1 MSGTNIQNSLHIHV
15 EVKPKININSHM
27 TINETK

>member
-1 MSGTNIQNSLHIHV
+1 MSGTNIQNSLRIHV
-15 EVKPKININSHM
+15 EVKQKININSHM